1 MLVETNN
8 SLNKTYLRR
17 SIERLYPLE
26 IHTSIDT
33 NENNDISRNQ

>member
-17 SIERLYPLE
+17 STERLYPLE